1 MRQRDRLGEN
11 ERRRFGERLKEL
23 RGPMTLKALGAA
35 AGLSA
40 SFISDLEGGESDP
53 SLGTLL
59 RLQRGL
65 NLQSIEEL
73 LGPRPDMPSV
83 AIGQRLAPGSEATA
97 EAS

>member
-1 MRQRDRLGEN
+1 
-11 ERRRFGERLKEL
+11 
-23 RGPMTLKALGAA
+23 MTLKTLGAA

-40 SFISDLEGGESDP
+40 SFISDLEGGASDP

-83 AIGQRLAPGSEATA
+83 AIGQRLVPRPESTA